1 MLRISSSTFHKSQ
14 AGTLGI
20 PILVSELTGRRVSR
34 VVHASDETGSS
45 PTLDS
50 LSPAL

>member
-1 MLRISSSTFHKSQ
+1 MQQSH
-14 AGTLGI
+14 LGI
-20 PILVSELTGRRVSR
+20 PILVSEITGRRVSR
-34 VVHASDETGSS
+34 VVHASDETVSS